1 MQTVSALYQQ
11 IRYGRHYAERK
22 INIAGTDYGEDVLVS
37 LNTTGGLFAD
47 GTLSAGSAVAR
58 EIDVVLWGVDSTS
71 IPKMAEMRPYYRLT
85 NGTQTSEWIQKGVFY
100 IDTRSTDSGLLT
112 IHGYDDMLKAEQV
125 WIPDNSLGFPMTM
138 EQAANIIAGLMGVEI
153 DARSVFNS
161 AYTVDYPANEYT
173 LRDVLRFIA
182 AAHGGNWIMSDVG
195 ELWLVPLNTLPA
207 ETFLLC
213 DEDGDAIQFGS
224 DFILV

>member
-1 MQTVSALYQQ
+1 MQTVSALYKQ
-11 IRYGRHYAERK
+11 IMSGEHYAERK

-47 GTLSAGSAVAR
+47 GTLSAGGAVAR
-58 EIDVVLWGVDSTS
+58 EIDVVLWDVDSTF
-71 IPKMAEMRPYYRLT
+71 IPKMAKMKPYYRLT

-100 IDTRSTDSGLLT
+100 IDTRVTDSGLLT

-125 WIPDNSLGFPMTM
+125 WRPQGLTFPMSM
-138 EQAANIIAGLMGVEI
+138 QQAANVIAGLMGVEL
-153 DARSVFNS
+153 DSRCVFNS
-161 AYTVDYPANEYT
+161 SYTVSYPANEYT

-182 AAHGGNWIMSDVG
+182 AAHGGNWIMSDIG